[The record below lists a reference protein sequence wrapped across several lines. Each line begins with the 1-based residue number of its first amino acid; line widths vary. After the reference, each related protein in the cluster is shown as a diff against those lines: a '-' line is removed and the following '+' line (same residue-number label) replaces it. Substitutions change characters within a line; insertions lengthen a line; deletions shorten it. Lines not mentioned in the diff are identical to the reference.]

1 MTVTENYIIYKSEEW
16 LIAVSIKSV
25 KVMILNGDSWFL
37 CRYPWQC
44 LQQSFVKVATRSG
57 TWLCGCP
64 SFWASQSPSSP
75 TSMTITSEMSFCPF
89 ITEDWNF
96 VCTSIRVK
104 NFQKENKYIFG
115 CAIQVSNET
124 WRIRNDYF
132 VFKKHNINV
141 RLFGVWKTQRS
152 WL

>member
-1 MTVTENYIIYKSEEW
+1 
-16 LIAVSIKSV
+16 
-25 KVMILNGDSWFL
+25 MIWNGDSWFL

-75 TSMTITSEMSFCPF
+75 TSMTITSEMSFCPS

-96 VCTSIRVK
+96 VCIRVK
-104 NFQKENKYIFG
+104 NFEKKINIFLDVPYKLQMKHEELEMISLCLKNIIWMWDYLVFQKHKEVDCKSDF
-115 CAIQVSNET
+115 
-124 WRIRNDYF
+124 DYF
-132 VFKKHNINV
+132 VMLKFWVSDFNV
-141 RLFGVWKTQRS
+141 IVDCFVQ
-152 WL
+152 

>member
-1 MTVTENYIIYKSEEW
+1 
-16 LIAVSIKSV
+16 
-25 KVMILNGDSWFL
+25 MIWNGDSWFL

-96 VCTSIRVK
+96 VCTRIRVK
-104 NFQKENKYIFG
+104 NFQKINKYIFG
-115 CAIQVSNET
+115 CAIQVANET

-132 VFKKHNINV
+132 VFKKHNLMWDYLVFEKHKEVDCKSDCDYFERVSDFNV
-141 RLFGVWKTQRS
+141 LVDCFVH
-152 WL
+152 